1 MHAASHI
8 VLVVYGAMEHKMNMQ
23 VRKAVDTTCRSTLA
37 NVKASF
43 VIQKLVLELTQS
55 IRVVMC
61 EYSQRHRRAEPG
73 HRP

>member
-1 MHAASHI
+1 MPAASHI
-8 VLVVYGAMEHKMNMQ
+8 VLVVYGAMEHKMNMH

-55 IRVVMC
+55 IQHTGTRTVHEVR
-61 EYSQRHRRAEPG
+61 E
-73 HRP
+73 